1 MINEWYSSK
10 KGTNKI
16 HSHGLGIFI
25 RGEIIYPFHRSRLD
39 NTRLFRLFTILSS
52 TAVPD
57 AGRPGAGLVPRCLAT
72 RVGPKRDEGCA
83 SSPSFSRSKR
93 SKLDVSR
100 FLFFSRACVEH
111 PVTIFL
117 DSMQRTI
124 SRVGN
129 LSARVKG
136 CHE

>member
-1 MINEWYSSK
+1 MNDIPPR
-10 KGTNKI
+10 KGQTKSI
-16 HSHGLGIFI
+16 RVDQAFLYEEKLFI
-25 RGEIIYPFHRSRLD
+25 PFIDLDQITRGFSGFSRYFLPQPSL
-39 NTRLFRLFTILSS
+39 T
-52 TAVPD
+52 
-57 AGRPGAGLVPRCLAT
+57 GAGLVPRCLAT